1 VLERI
6 GIGGMGVVWQAMDE
20 RLQRLVAVK
29 QLLLQPQLSP
39 RATDEARA
47 RALREARIAARLQ
60 HPNAIVIYD
69 VAEHEG
75 EPCLVMEYLPSRSL
89 AVVLGEQGC
98 LPVPE
103 VASIGRQIA
112 LALAAAH
119 AAQIVHRDVKPGNIL
134 ITDDGTAK
142 ITDFGVSRAV
152 GDVTVTQ
159 TGMVAGTPAYL
170 APEVARG
177 QVPTS
182 ASDVFSLG
190 ATLYAAVEGQGPFG
204 TSDNP
209 LALLHAVAGGQVTP
223 PQQAGPLAGVLM
235 RLLAAE
241 PAARP
246 DMHSASR
253 ELAVLRTP
261 APRPASAP
269 DRKPTAALP
278 PTRVARSPELG
289 SAAPGSR
296 TAAGESRTVAGADPL
311 ADTAPALP
319 HPVSPLGSTQR
330 RPTRPNRLRP
340 DQRRPD
346 RRRRRAAVVVGAV
359 LAMLASAGVGV
370 LLSEHSPGKQS
381 AHAVEPAPTPVP
393 TAVPAP
399 TRTPAVISPPPQVE
413 RVDHA
418 QPIGWSDAGQL
429 VIDYYNGLSNPSSAW
444 QLLSPTAQAVFGDE
458 SGFRSHWSQYSSVSA
473 RNAFGVTDNPDGSV
487 RVPVDVT
494 YQTGGSAQVVK
505 RALRVARLG
514 GRLLIDSDPR

>member
-1 VLERI
+1 MLDRI
-6 GIGGMGVVWQAMDE
+6 GIGGMGVVWRAMDE

-29 QLLLQPQLSP
+29 QLRLQPELSP

-47 RALREARIAARLQ
+47 RALREARIAARLH
-60 HPNAIVIYD
+60 HPNAIVVYD

-89 AVVLGEQGC
+89 AAVLGERGR

-177 QVPTS
+177 QVPTP

-190 ATLYAAVEGQGPFG
+190 ATLYAALEGRGPFG
-204 TSDNP
+204 ESDNP
-209 LALLHAVAGGQVTP
+209 LALLHAVANGRVEP
-223 PQQAGPLAGVLM
+223 PRHAGPLSAVLTG
-235 RLLAAE
+235 LLATD

-246 DMHSASR
+246 DMHRASL
-253 ELAVLRTP
+253 ELAEVRTT
-261 APRPASAP
+261 RPVPTLAP
-269 DRKPTAALP
+269 DHSSTATLP
-278 PTRVARSPELG
+278 PTRV
-289 SAAPGSR
+289 
-296 TAAGESRTVAGADPL
+296 TQ
-311 ADTAPALP
+311 LP
-319 HPVSPLGSTQR
+319 HPADSPKLAGSLVAHPRQGR
-330 RPTRPNRLRP
+330 G
-340 DQRRPD
+340 
-346 RRRRRAAVVVGAV
+346 RAGVLVGAILAV
-359 LAMLASAGVGV
+359 LAFTGAGV
-370 LLSEHSPGKQS
+370 LLSKGSSGAPS
-381 AHAVEPAPTPVP
+381 ARSAGPAATS
-393 TAVPAP
+393 VPAAAP
-399 TRTPAVISPPPQVE
+399 ARTPAPAVTSPPPQVQ

-429 VIDYYNGLSNPSSAW
+429 VIDYYNGLDNVSSAW
-444 QLLSPTAQAVFGDE
+444 RLLSPTAQAVFGDE
-458 SGFRSHWSQYSSVSA
+458 SAFRSHWSQYSSVSA
-473 RNAFGVTDNPDGSV
+473 RDAFGVTDNPDGSV
-487 RVPVDVT
+487 RVPVEVT
-494 YQTGGSAQVVK
+494 YTTGGTAQVLK
-505 RALRVARLG
+505 RALRVTRLDG
-514 GRLLIDSDPR
+514 HLLIDSDPR